1 MKDTKNPT
9 QARHPDGDKVMALA
23 RELVDQ
29 NLTESVMI
37 VKPFTDSDET
47 DNVFL
52 VTVRDK
58 ALARQV
64 EQVLLALLF

>member
-1 MKDTKNPT
+1 MKNTNTPT
-9 QARHPDGDKVMALA
+9 QVRHPDGDKVMALA
-23 RELVDQ
+23 RDLVKED
-29 NLTESVMI
+29 TRESLLRVR
-37 VKPFTDSDET
+37 PFTDSEER

-58 ALARQV
+58 ALAGQI